1 MSVEV
6 DFFQSNQVFQ
16 AANTQ
21 AGWVLSASFFDSNH
35 YYGLSFVPDSE
46 QSTLTLNSL
55 SYDKDIFGNVNFPFV
70 IQTGNNPAVWRVAG
84 IEAPSKF

>member
-6 DFFQSNQVFQ
+6 DFFQANQVFQ

-35 YYGLSFVPDSE
+35 YYGVSFVPDSE
-46 QSTLTLNSL
+46 QSALTLISL
-55 SYDKDIFGNVNFPFV
+55 SYEKDIFGNVTIPHT
-70 IQTGNNPAVWRVAG
+70 IQTANNPAVWRVAL